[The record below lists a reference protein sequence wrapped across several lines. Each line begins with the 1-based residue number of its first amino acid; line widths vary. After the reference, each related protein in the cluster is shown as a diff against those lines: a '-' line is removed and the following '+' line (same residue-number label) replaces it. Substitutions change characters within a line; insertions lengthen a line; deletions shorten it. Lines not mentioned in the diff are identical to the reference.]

1 MKVKLS
7 YSRFHINQPQ
17 IVGWA
22 LPTKLY
28 CYEFCEVVGD
38 AHPTGNRC
46 RSRAWQSVNPVMRS
60 VISLYRLRFVKF
72 TFPQI
77 TMIVENRMIRN
88 FCCDLLA
95 TFGIMSV
102 MLFIMVL

>member
-1 MKVKLS
+1 VLGSAGYIAITILVRTVTFLVARSARHQKRPNQIP

-28 CYEFCEVVGD
+28 CYGFCELVGD

-46 RSRAWQSVNPVMRS
+46 KYVEEL
-60 VISLYRLRFVKF
+60 IIYF
-72 TFPQI
+72 TTI
-77 TMIVENRMIRN
+77 ADWAV
-88 FCCDLLA
+88 
-95 TFGIMSV
+95 SK
-102 MLFIMVL
+102 LFA

>member
-1 MKVKLS
+1 MVSSGS

-28 CYEFCEVVGD
+28 CYGFCEVVGD

-46 RSRAWQSVNPVMRS
+46 NVATALKRGIYTIEGSLVIKVVGKLADVDIETLEQS
-60 VISLYRLRFVKF
+60 
-72 TFPQI
+72 
-77 TMIVENRMIRN
+77 
-88 FCCDLLA
+88 LL
-95 TFGIMSV
+95 FWLG
-102 MLFIMVL
+102 L